1 MQPVLQH
8 LNFHMHPQWDYPE
21 LQRFAELMIHWQSEF
36 VYCCTKFSF
45 ITTLHDVNLQRSND
59 VPNAPRRRCS
69 QRPRGA
75 TAVTQAASASVAVP
89 QRAWCRRH
97 GCNRAAAQQ
106 LVSQRGSARIGIPGR
121 QSVAQ
126 DNGGGSRSYFHANY
140 SLHGITTG
148 PSSRKLILGWQLVP
162 HSTGPAYQDV
172 RGSAQQAHTRW
183 VHAQF
188 SFAVL
193 YIYIYTRPHAPR
205 ARNRAAPAHD
215 WATCPPAHAPLDRT
229 ASPAM

>member
-172 RGSAQQAHTRW
+172 RGVCTASTQDE
-183 VHAQF
+183 
-188 SFAVL
+188 SID
-193 YIYIYTRPHAPR
+193 IYIYTRGPMPLALATKPRPHTIEPR
-205 ARNRAAPAHD
+205 AL
-215 WATCPPAHAPLDRT
+215 PPTRL
-229 ASPAM
+229 